1 MFGTLRGRADG
12 SSERLAARI
21 TVLVTH
27 RLANVRFAD
36 QILVLERGRII
47 ERGRHD
53 ELMALRG
60 TYFELFT
67 LQARAYGGMGLEV
80 DGDTVGP

>member
-1 MFGTLRGRADG
+1 MGEREIADDDLSTAYYLG
-12 SSERLAARI
+12 GEIMVIS
-21 TVLVTH
+21 
-27 RLANVRFAD
+27 
-36 QILVLERGRII
+36 QGRII